1 MKKTLCKRICAI
13 LVSCMLFVS
22 LLPVTAMAAES
33 IDYVALGD
41 SISTGYGLDDTD
53 QSFPND
59 VAASA
64 ALSLTNLAKDGETT
78 QSLLEKLKDAD
89 SPEIKAV
96 ATADVITVT
105 IGGNDFMNVLYDF
118 IAAQYNE
125 GKEETAQIT
134 GEEVQKILADK
145 TSPLRITVLMAAMKN
160 FSEFVTSPE
169 TITAMQKFQQNFS
182 SIIATIRSVNPDV
195 LLMVTNLY
203 NPYAAFPEE
212 MKEISDVFDAAI
224 VQINKQIAAGTDSYI
239 LLDLYT
245 GFNEMLENT
254 EESCCN
260 AYYNSALDFD
270 LDFHPNDMGHSLI
283 SAMVLKEIDTPVPMF
298 ALWVNNVD
306 MLNGGSVP
314 GVSFDPETNTL
325 TLENAVIDT
334 VCEEGYGDGIY
345 AEGDLTIV
353 LKGENVIRGEK
364 MDYGIDVDPGSL
376 TIIGDGSLE
385 VEAVDNAIYA
395 GENLLIGGTVD
406 IQASAQERALYAGGS
421 IFIGNENI
429 TSSATEV
436 TIEKGALVA
445 QEQSLQTL
453 WVNNVDV
460 LNGGSVP
467 GVSFDPET
475 NTLTLEN
482 AVIDTVC
489 EEGYGDGIYAEGD
502 LTIVLKGENVI
513 RGEEMDY
520 GIDVDP
526 GSLTIIGDGSL
537 EVEAVDNAI
546 YVGENLVI
554 GGTVNIQ
561 ASARGSAL
569 YAGNVIK
576 IGEEYFFL
584 SDTDVTIQNGV
595 LVEQVEPLE
604 ELFVNNVDMLNG
616 GSVSGV
622 SFDPQTNTLTL
633 ENAVID
639 TPYEAE
645 NAGIYAK
652 GDLTIVLKGEN
663 VIRGNN
669 INFGIGVHAGNL
681 TISGDGS
688 LEVEAAE
695 IAMASQYYIIINESV
710 SLDLHGKYN
719 AFEAGDGVFVYA
731 TSKTYAEIWEGN
743 TSVLMEKYPGFLS
756 DMITPVQGMWVD
768 GIIKY
773 SPYFRCSFHEIVS
786 GISASPSE
794 ITFETVTPDY
804 EQPEAETVTIKNTGN
819 MPLIL
824 TAPTSAAYEIEM
836 PADTTLDVGESI
848 TVAIRP
854 KADLD
859 IGTYDETLSFTGA
872 IDKISFFRGA
882 DSASNVAVA
891 SVNVSFAVKECYTLT
906 FETNGGEAIDAI
918 TAFDGTVIDLADY
931 VPTKADEVFTG
942 WYADEALTEPVTNV
956 TLDHSQT
963 VYAGWKTT
971 ATEEMPDT
979 GDNNTV
985 AWWMMLLF
993 AAGTAGLATAVY
1005 AKKKYSSK

>member
-364 MDYGIDVDPGSL
+364 
-376 TIIGDGSLE
+376 
-385 VEAVDNAIYA
+385 
-395 GENLLIGGTVD
+395 
-406 IQASAQERALYAGGS
+406 
-421 IFIGNENI
+421 
-429 TSSATEV
+429 
-436 TIEKGALVA
+436 
-445 QEQSLQTL
+445 
-453 WVNNVDV
+453 
-460 LNGGSVP
+460 
-467 GVSFDPET
+467 
-475 NTLTLEN
+475 
-482 AVIDTVC
+482 
-489 EEGYGDGIYAEGD
+489 
-502 LTIVLKGENVI
+502 
-513 RGEEMDY
+513 MDY

>member
-353 LKGENVIRGEK
+353 LKGENVIRGE
-364 MDYGIDVDPGSL
+364 
-376 TIIGDGSLE
+376 
-385 VEAVDNAIYA
+385 
-395 GENLLIGGTVD
+395 
-406 IQASAQERALYAGGS
+406 
-421 IFIGNENI
+421 
-429 TSSATEV
+429 
-436 TIEKGALVA
+436 
-445 QEQSLQTL
+445 
-453 WVNNVDV
+453 
-460 LNGGSVP
+460 
-467 GVSFDPET
+467 
-475 NTLTLEN
+475 
-482 AVIDTVC
+482 
-489 EEGYGDGIYAEGD
+489 
-502 LTIVLKGENVI
+502 
-513 RGEEMDY
+513 EMDY

-604 ELFVNNVDMLNG
+604 ELWVNNVDMLNG
-616 GSVSGV
+616 GSVPGV

-872 IDKISFFRGA
+872 INKISFFRSA

-891 SVNVSFAVKECYTLT
+891 AINVSFAVKECYTLT